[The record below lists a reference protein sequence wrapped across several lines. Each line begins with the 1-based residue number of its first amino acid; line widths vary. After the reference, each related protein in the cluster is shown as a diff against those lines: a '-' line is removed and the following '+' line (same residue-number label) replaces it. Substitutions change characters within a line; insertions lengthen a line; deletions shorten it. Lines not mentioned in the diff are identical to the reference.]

1 MRIAIIGSSTG
12 GPYILE
18 QIFTGFPPVPVCIIV
33 IQHLPAAF
41 TQSFKG
47 HIAALTSMKARV
59 PSEGDVLTEGEILIA
74 PAGKHLI
81 LHHNRKISFED
92 SEKLHGVKPAIDK
105 TMLSLQK
112 RLDDHLAGFI
122 LTGMGQDGA
131 AGIAHIKNLGGL
143 TIVQDPATAPI
154 KSMPQA
160 ALDTRKV
167 TEILPPAGITR
178 ALIHF
183 GSGN

>member
-18 QIFTGFPPVPVCIIV
+18 QIFTGFPVIPVSIII

-41 TQSFKG
+41 TRAFKG
-47 HIAALTSMKARV
+47 HITALTPMKVRI
-59 PSEGDVLTEGEILIA
+59 PSVGDVLTEGEILIA
-74 PAGKHLI
+74 PAGTHLI
-81 LHHNRKISFED
+81 LDHNRKIGFED
-92 SEKLHGVKPAIDK
+92 SERLHGVKPSIDK
-105 TMLSLQK
+105 TMLSLQM
-112 RLDDHLAGFI
+112 RREDHLAGII

-131 AGIAHIKNLGGL
+131 AGIAHIHGLGGL

-154 KSMPQA
+154 KTMPLA

-167 TEILPPAGITR
+167 TEILTPAGITR
-178 ALIHF
+178 ALIQF
-183 GSGN
+183 GSG